1 MAMVSGTSQAS
12 LSRLGC
18 ILKVRNLKGKKWK
31 WKGGQTEDLLRCSN
45 FGRLFWIWEHLSKGL
60 RGFMLGDWM

>member
-18 ILKVRNLKGKKWK
+18 ILKVRNLKGKKWNGK
-31 WKGGQTEDLLRCSN
+31 VDRQKICLGVL
-45 FGRLFWIWEHLSKGL
+45 I
-60 RGFMLGDWM
+60 LGDCFGFGSICQRG